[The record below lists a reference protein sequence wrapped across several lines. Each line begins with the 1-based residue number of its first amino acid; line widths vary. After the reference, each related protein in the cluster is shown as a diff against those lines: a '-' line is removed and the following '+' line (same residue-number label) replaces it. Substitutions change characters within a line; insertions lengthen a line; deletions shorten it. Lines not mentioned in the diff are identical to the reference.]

1 MEGLI
6 FGAVVLVAA
15 VVWVMR
21 GARRRRAR
29 AGVRR
34 GPGTSLAEALPV
46 ASFDAID
53 EAVAA
58 RRCHCG
64 AGVHP
69 VGEGTRE
76 LDGRRYRYVRLEC
89 DACEDEQ
96 LLYFDVTTI
105 FH

>member
-6 FGAVVLVAA
+6 FAGVVLVAS

-21 GARRRRAR
+21 GMRNRRVR
-29 AGVRR
+29 AGLKR

-46 ASFDAID
+46 TSFDAID
-53 EAVAA
+53 ATVAK

-64 AGVHP
+64 AGVHTI
-69 VGEGTRE
+69 GEGARSIE
-76 LDGRRYRYVRLEC
+76 NRRFRFVRLEC

-96 LLYFDVTTI
+96 LLFFDVTTI

>member
-6 FGAVVLVAA
+6 FAGVVLVASA
-15 VVWVMR
+15 VWVMR
-21 GARRRRAR
+21 GVRNRRAR
-29 AGVRR
+29 AGLKR

-53 EAVAA
+53 ATVAK

-64 AGVHP
+64 AGVHTI
-69 VGEGTRE
+69 GEGARSIE
-76 LDGRRYRYVRLEC
+76 DRRFRFVRLEC
-89 DACEDEQ
+89 DACEEEQ
-96 LLYFDVTTI
+96 LLFFDVTTI

>member
-6 FGAVVLVAA
+6 FAGVVLVVS

-21 GARRRRAR
+21 GMQAARAR
-29 AGVRR
+29 ASLKQ

-46 ASFDAID
+46 SSFDAID
-53 EAVAA
+53 ATVAK

-64 AGVHP
+64 AGVHTI
-69 VGEGTRE
+69 GEGARQVE
-76 LDGRRYRYVRLEC
+76 QRRFRFVRLEC
-89 DACEDEQ
+89 DACEEEQ
-96 LLYFDVTTI
+96 LLFFDVTSI